1 MSDNNILVNYITQ
14 VVITLPSN
22 FENEKKSATNNE
34 IKKQLKFFIEKV
46 LIVEKMIDFLS
57 QKDFK
62 FAYTKQKIIAYSNTV
77 ESFII
82 KHELLEAGFLAHD
95 FSIHLDYVRK
105 WGVL

>member
-1 MSDNNILVNYITQ
+1 M
-14 VVITLPSN
+14 
-22 FENEKKSATNNE
+22 
-34 IKKQLKFFIEKV
+34 EKV
-46 LIVEKMIDFLS
+46 LIVEKMMDFLS

-62 FAYTKQKIIAYSNTV
+62 FAYTKQKIIAYSNTI

-82 KHELLEAGFLAHD
+82 KHELLEAGFSAHD

>member
-1 MSDNNILVNYITQ
+1 MSDNSVVNYITQ
-14 VVITLPSN
+14 VVITLPNN
-22 FENEKKSATNNE
+22 FENAKKFATNSE
-34 IKKQLKFFIEKV
+34 VKKQLKLFMEKV
-46 LIVEKMIDFLS
+46 LIVEKMMDFLS

-62 FAYTKQKIIAYSNTV
+62 FAYTKQKIIAYSNTI

-82 KHELLEAGFLAHD
+82 KHELLEAGFSAHD

>member
-1 MSDNNILVNYITQ
+1 MSDNSVVNYITQ
-14 VVITLPSN
+14 VVITLPNN
-22 FENEKKSATNNE
+22 FENAKKFATNSE
-34 IKKQLKFFIEKV
+34 VKKQLKLFMEKV
-46 LIVEKMIDFLS
+46 LIVEKMMDFLS

-62 FAYTKQKIIAYSNTV
+62 FAYTKQKIIAYSNTI

-82 KHELLEAGFLAHD
+82 KHEFLEAGFSAHD